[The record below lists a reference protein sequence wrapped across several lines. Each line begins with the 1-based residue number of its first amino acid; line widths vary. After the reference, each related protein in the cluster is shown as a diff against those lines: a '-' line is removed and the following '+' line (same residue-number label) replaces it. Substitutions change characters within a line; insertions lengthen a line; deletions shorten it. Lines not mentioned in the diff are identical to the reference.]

1 MKSRWSRR
9 DFLKSTAALMALGAA
24 DGALGASP
32 SQSALPKRRLGKTGE
47 MVSCIGFGS
56 GTRFCSIQDEDA
68 AQALL
73 ERAFALGIN
82 YFDTAGSYTRRPLER
97 LSEKRLGEFSKKRRK
112 EIFLATKIDP
122 RDRDGA
128 LRSVET
134 SLKFLQTDY
143 LDLIQIH
150 SLSDLNDL
158 DRIGS
163 ANGVLAAIQQLK
175 DQKVSRFIGITG
187 HNDGAAM
194 TEALRRHD
202 FDTVLMALNAAQ
214 SANPVAAA
222 QDGADPRLRAVR
234 IARGAAKEHGDSL
247 HESHG
252 PGNAGRQRRRPRLA
266 SGAFTVQP
274 EPARRLRRH
283 RLRADGSARRKRPGG
298 AQFHADERK
307 RETKATRKS
316 RPVALGVA
324 AFLASRTTTRWRCNC
339 NARSCSSLGQRGKGA
354 RYSSVSFICPIVCL
368 SVYARCVFQTRDS
381 FPATTFPG

>member
-9 DFLKSTAALMALGAA
+9 EFLKSTTTAVVWGAAERALGATES
-24 DGALGASP
+24 L
-32 SQSALPKRRLGKTGE
+32 SALPKRRLGKTGE
-47 MVSCIGFGS
+47 MISCIGFGS
-56 GTRFCSIQDEDA
+56 GTRFCSIQDEET

-73 ERAFALGIN
+73 ERAFTLGIN

-112 EIFLATKIDP
+112 ELFLATKIDP

-158 DRIGS
+158 DRIGGPD
-163 ANGVLAAIQQLK
+163 GVLAAVQRLK

-222 QDGADPRLRAVR
+222 KMEPIPAFEQSALPMAKNMGVLSMKVMGQGMLVGNSTGRASPAELLQFNLSQPVACVVIGCEQMAPLEQNVEAALNFSPISESGKQRLQEKVAPSRSAWQGFLR
-234 IARGAAKEHGDSL
+234 SHDDSL
-247 HESHG
+247 
-252 PGNAGRQRRRPRLA
+252 
-266 SGAFTVQP
+266 
-274 EPARRLRRH
+274 
-283 RLRADGSARRKRPGG
+283 
-298 AQFHADERK
+298 
-307 RETKATRKS
+307 
-316 RPVALGVA
+316 PV
-324 AFLASRTTTRWRCNC
+324 
-339 NARSCSSLGQRGKGA
+339 
-354 RYSSVSFICPIVCL
+354 
-368 SVYARCVFQTRDS
+368 
-381 FPATTFPG
+381 

>member
-9 DFLKSTAALMALGAA
+9 EFLKTTTAAMVLGAAEKALGATA
-24 DGALGASP
+24 PQVAL
-32 SQSALPKRRLGKTGE
+32 LPKRRLGKTGE

-73 ERAFALGIN
+73 ERAFDLGIT

-112 EIFLATKIDP
+112 DVFLATKIDP

-128 LRSVET
+128 LRSVEA
-134 SLKFLQTDY
+134 SLTFLQTDY

-175 DQKVSRFIGITG
+175 DQNASRFIGITG

-214 SANPVAAA
+214 SANPIAVRKMVAIPSFEQSTLPLAL
-222 QDGADPRLRAVR
+222 QKDMGILSMKVMGQGMLVGNGADRASPS
-234 IARGAAKEHGDSL
+234 EL
-247 HESHG
+247 
-252 PGNAGRQRRRPRLA
+252 L
-266 SGAFTVQP
+266 
-274 EPARRLRRH
+274 
-283 RLRADGSARRKRPGG
+283 
-298 AQFHADERK
+298 QFNL
-307 RETKATRKS
+307 S
-316 RPVALGVA
+316 QPVACVVIGCEQMATLEQNVQAALNFTPMTESGKQKLQEKVA
-324 AFLASRTTTRWRCNC
+324 PSRSAWQNFLRTHED
-339 NARSCSSLGQRGKGA
+339 
-354 RYSSVSFICPIVCL
+354 SVAV
-368 SVYARCVFQTRDS
+368 
-381 FPATTFPG
+381 

>member
-9 DFLKSTAALMALGAA
+9 EFLKTTTAAVMLGAA
-24 DGALGASP
+24 ETALGASA
-32 SQSALPKRRLGKTGE
+32 SLSALPKRRLGKTGE
-47 MVSCIGFGS
+47 MISCIGFGS

-73 ERAFALGIN
+73 ERAFVLGIN

-97 LSEKRLGEFSKKRRK
+97 LSEKRLGEFSHKRRK

-158 DRIGS
+158 DRMGGP
-163 ANGVLAAIQQLK
+163 NGVLAAIQQLK
-175 DQKVSRFIGITG
+175 AQRVSRFIGITG

-194 TEALRRHD
+194 TEALRRYD

-214 SANPVAAA
+214 SANPVAARKME
-222 QDGADPRLRAVR
+222 P
-234 IARGAAKEHGDSL
+234 I
-247 HESHG
+247 
-252 PGNAGRQRRRPRLA
+252 P
-266 SGAFTVQP
+266 AFEQ
-274 EPARRLRRH
+274 
-283 RLRADGSARRKRPGG
+283 SAL
-298 AQFHADERK
+298 
-307 RETKATRKS
+307 
-316 RPVALGVA
+316 PVALQKNMGILSMKVMGQGLLVGNGTGRASAAELLQFNLSQPVA
-324 AFLASRTTTRWRCNC
+324 CVVIGCEQMAPLEQNVQAALAFTPMNESGKQKLQEKVAPSRSAWQQFLK
-339 NARSCSSLGQRGKGA
+339 SHDDSLP
-354 RYSSVSFICPIVCL
+354 V
-368 SVYARCVFQTRDS
+368 
-381 FPATTFPG
+381 